1 MQLDTARQWSA
12 LATISFLPC
21 KKECWR
27 GSVVVVPHPLHAG
40 CVGVRGP
47 PVMASPPPPRSEA
60 RLVNAA
66 PTLWRVVY
74 LGNIN

>member
-1 MQLDTARQWSA
+1 MEVECSWTLLGSGQLLQPFP
-12 LATISFLPC
+12 SFEPC

-47 PVMASPPPPRSEA
+47 PVMASQPWEPSHILPRRSE
-60 RLVNAA
+60 VE
-66 PTLWRVVY
+66 
-74 LGNIN
+74 